1 MGLPLMSFLMA
12 VGISQAAASDDE
24 EAQEMWIKDL
34 SVARH
39 QAWRSAGKVVML
51 RIHEIIPDQHRHQ
64 DWQKGTLHASYAHVA
79 YMDTERF

>member
-39 QAWRSAGKVVML
+39 QAVISPV
-51 RIHEIIPDQHRHQ
+51 
-64 DWQKGTLHASYAHVA
+64 
-79 YMDTERF
+79 DTVIEPPTSPG